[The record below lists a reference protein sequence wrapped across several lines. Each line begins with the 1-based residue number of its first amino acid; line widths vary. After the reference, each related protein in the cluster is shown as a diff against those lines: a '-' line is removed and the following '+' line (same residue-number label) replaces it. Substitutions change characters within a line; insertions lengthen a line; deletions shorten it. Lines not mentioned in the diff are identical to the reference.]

1 MPPPLDA
8 SPALDVPR
16 PPHTVTPPTTSPRP
30 ASTGVASETTAPA
43 GWPAT
48 LADEPTLESAPDLSG
63 TRPLSYRIANALSF
77 LINPLVLPPTGF
89 GLTLAHFGASG
100 GEITWVVTVGV
111 VFFGLVPLTYIGWMV
126 ATGRAR
132 SVEVRERDKR
142 TGPLAAG
149 IIGYIV
155 GVLVIAFTGQTAVP
169 LLIALAL
176 TFPVNTTLVLLITL
190 RFKISIHVTA
200 VAGFVAGL
208 LFVTL
213 VPWAG
218 LPQPPFLQIEAVL
231 IACLMLPLIMW
242 ARVHAKAHTV
252 QQVMLGAVF
261 GTLLPLAELSIA
273 WQLGWLG
280 PN

>member
-1 MPPPLDA
+1 MPGE
-8 SPALDVPR
+8 ALE
-16 PPHTVTPPTTSPRP
+16 
-30 ASTGVASETTAPA
+30 ALEE
-43 GWPAT
+43 
-48 LADEPTLESAPDLSG
+48 EPTLEAAPDLSRG
-63 TRPLSYRIANALSF
+63 RPLSYRVATALGF

-100 GEITWVVTVGV
+100 GEIAWIVSIGV
-111 VFFGLVPLTYIGWMV
+111 VFFGLVPLAYIGWMV

-142 TGPLAAG
+142 TSPLAAG

-155 GVLVIAFTGQTAVP
+155 GVILIATTGQTAVP
-169 LLIALAL
+169 LLVALAL

-208 LFVTL
+208 LFVTW
-213 VPWAG
+213 VPWVG
-218 LPQPPFLQIEAVL
+218 LPEPPFLQSGPVL
-231 IACLMLPLIMW
+231 ACSLMLPLIMW

-252 QQVMLGAVF
+252 QQVTMGAVL
-261 GTLLPLAELSIA
+261 GTLLPLTELWLV

-280 PN
+280 